1 MIGRQTDRK
10 IVFSAFWLLQAT
22 KKVVSQP
29 LKDTVNDK
37 HCVSSDLKLHI

>member
-10 IVFSAFWLLQAT
+10 IVFPAFLLLQQQ
-22 KKVVSQP
+22 KVVSQP
-29 LKDTVNDK
+29 LRDTVNDK